1 MNAIR
6 KLGSLILVLA
16 ISLPCFAKKKVEFK
30 INE

>member
-6 KLGSLILVLA
+6 KLGGLILVLA